1 VKRARILLGDDH
13 ALVLYGSLALL
24 DERYEIVGTAA
35 DGRAVVQDAIRL
47 RPDLVM
53 LDISMPR
60 LTGIEAARQI
70 KAELPDVRIL
80 FLTMHSE
87 RAYVQS
93 AFEAGASGYV
103 LKTSAPGELLE
114 GIKKVL
120 QGQLY
125 TSPDLGGNFEHL
137 QDSTQ
142 AAQSLRLSARE
153 REVLQLIAEGRSAK
167 EIAHILGIAVKTTS
181 FHRENIKRK
190 LGVKTTAELTRNAIA
205 LGFVAV

>member
-1 VKRARILLGDDH
+1 MKRARILLGDDH

-125 TSPDLGGNFEHL
+125 TSPELGGNFEHL

>member
-1 VKRARILLGDDH
+1 
-13 ALVLYGSLALL
+13 VLYGSLALL

>member
-1 VKRARILLGDDH
+1 MKRARILLGDDH